1 MGPPALQIGPGV
13 TPYDSQLSTP
23 RHATRHSSGGPDSPA
38 GLRSHQLRGSFSDFN
53 TPPSGGSSISHAG
66 SLMSPGG
73 LLSPSIVMSP
83 GGHLVSVSP
92 VSLSLNHY
100 GVELAHTNNPSA
112 GPALWDGSP
121 PFGILGCL
129 SCPTR
134 AFTQTWH
141 ITSALLAHEQT
152 PRGTASRP
160 RLQQSSFR
168 IPFWPQTSLS
178 QPACNCVAPG
188 CQFAAGVWLSL
199 ALNNR
204 FPAEMAVTKK
214 CYFAAWFR
222 KHFCLMHSWAVASVV
237 PIACTASGQLCC

>member
-121 PFGILGCL
+121 SFGIPGCL

-134 AFTQTWH
+134 AFTRRGTSHQHSWLMSRHHTWH
-141 ITSALLAHEQT
+141 CQQAQAAAVQLQNPLLATDE
-152 PRGTASRP
+152 PES
-160 RLQQSSFR
+160 
-168 IPFWPQTSLS
+168 
-178 QPACNCVAPG
+178 AC
-188 CQFAAGVWLSL
+188 L
-199 ALNNR
+199 
-204 FPAEMAVTKK
+204 
-214 CYFAAWFR
+214 
-222 KHFCLMHSWAVASVV
+222 
-237 PIACTASGQLCC
+237 QLCCSRLPICCRGLAQPGTKQPLPC